1 MLDSIKTAL
10 REHRA
15 AFIIAVIAL
24 LGLVY
29 VVMRIAYGTHVDA
42 YTVARGDVVQTLVAS
57 GRVETPLRVD
67 IGSQITGTVV
77 SIPVSE
83 GQTVKAGQLLIALE
97 DSEAKASVAQAHA
110 AVAQARTR
118 LRQLQEVALPVAQQ
132 GLRQAQINLDNV
144 RRQHERTSGLAAKGF
159 VGQSQLDDAQQK
171 LDLAESQLRS
181 AELQVATNSPG
192 GSDVMMAKAALE
204 QAEANLNMA
213 LAKLEYTTIEAPAD
227 GILIARNVE
236 RGDVVQPGKALMV
249 LSPAGQT
256 QLVVQID
263 EKNLSQLHLG
273 QQALASADA
282 FPDQRFAAK
291 VAYIN
296 PAVDPQRGSLEVKLD
311 VPQAPDYLR
320 QDMTVSVDIEVARRS
335 NAIAVPLAAVHDVG
349 SKTPWVMKVVN
360 GKTAKQPVTLGMRGG
375 TQVEIVSGLQ
385 PSDQVV
391 AATANALK
399 EGKHVRANQRAAS
412 GTGAAAGS

>member
-1 MLDSIKTAL
+1 MLDSVKTAL
-10 REHRA
+10 REHRTT
-15 AFIIAVIAL
+15 FLLTAVAL

-29 VVMRIAYGTHVDA
+29 LFMRTAYGTRVDA
-42 YTVARGDVVQTLVAS
+42 YTAMRGDIVQTLVAS

-67 IGSQITGTVV
+67 IGTQVTGTVA
-77 SIPVSE
+77 SIPVAE

-110 AVAQARTR
+110 AVAQARMR
-118 LRQLQEVALPVAQQ
+118 LRQLQEVALPAAQQ
-132 GLRQAQINLDNV
+132 GLRQAQINLDNA

-181 AELQVATNSPG
+181 AELQVATNSPK

-213 LAKLEYTTIEAPAD
+213 LAKLEYTTIEAPSD
-227 GILIARNVE
+227 GTLIARNVE

-263 EKNLSQLHLG
+263 EKNLSQLHIG

-282 FPDQRFAAK
+282 FPDQQFAAK

-335 NAIAVPLAAVHDVG
+335 NAIAVPLASVHDVG
-349 SKTPWVMKVVN
+349 SKTPWVMKVAN

-375 TQVEIVSGLQ
+375 TQVEIVSGLRAG
-385 PSDQVV
+385 DLVV

-399 EGKHVRANQRAAS
+399 EGKHVRVNQPLANGAS
-412 GTGAAAGS
+412 AVAGS